1 MFHTGFPLLNGGW
14 YRCACSIILSCID
27 RLFLSN
33 GICSCVASCV
43 WITSH
48 ALLILLVVQNC
59 CGRPRLLCSV
69 SRGSADLVENA
80 AWCSGCC
87 LSLLKTCPRSF
98 SFESSKVSVCCL
110 ICLPGPSDGA
120 LREFHWL
127 FYTHIHWN
135 CCAARTWCVVLDF
148 FANPLVE
155 NSWNVLSSLPA
166 ASVGSK
172 VSKP

>member
-33 GICSCVASCV
+33 GICGCVASCV

-59 CGRPRLLCSV
+59 RGRPRLLCSV

-80 AWCSGCC
+80 VVDVACPFSRHAQEASVF
-87 LSLLKTCPRSF
+87 SLLKFRF
-98 SFESSKVSVCCL
+98 AVWFVSQVL
-110 ICLPGPSDGA
+110 LMV
-120 LREFHWL
+120 RWEFHWL

-148 FANPLVE
+148 FANPLV
-155 NSWNVLSSLPA
+155 VLSSLPA
-166 ASVGSK
+166 ASVGTK

>member
-59 CGRPRLLCSV
+59 RGRPRLLCSV
-69 SRGSADLVENA
+69 PVGARILWRTQLGVVDVPCPFSRHAQEVSVF
-80 AWCSGCC
+80 
-87 LSLLKTCPRSF
+87 SLLKFRF
-98 SFESSKVSVCCL
+98 AVWFVSQVL
-110 ICLPGPSDGA
+110 LMV
-120 LREFHWL
+120 RWEFHWL

-135 CCAARTWCVVLDF
+135 CCAARTWCVVLEF
-148 FANPLVE
+148 FANPLVG

>member
-1 MFHTGFPLLNGGW
+1 MFHIGFPLLKGGW
-14 YRCACSIILSCID
+14 YRCACSKSLSRID

-33 GICSCVASCV
+33 GICGCVASCV
-43 WITSH
+43 LITSH

-59 CGRPRLLCSV
+59 RGRPRLLCSV

-87 LSLLKTCPRSF
+87 LSLLKTCPRRF
-98 SFESSKVSVCCL
+98 SFLSSRISVSGL
-110 ICLPGPSDGA
+110 ICLPGPTDGELIVSLA
-120 LREFHWL
+120 LL
-127 FYTHIHWN
+127 YTYSLELLRCTN
-135 CCAARTWCVVLDF
+135 VVCSFRF
-148 FANPLVE
+148 FRKPF
-155 NSWNVLSSLPA
+155 SWNVSNSLPA